1 MKIKKIVIL
10 LLFTI
15 LSICSMAREDFV
27 IQQGDEKLQ
36 LDYVPQYVCT
46 DSAILSRFF
55 AALGIDLVGV
65 PNSTT
70 KIPEK
75 YDNTPRIGRSGMP
88 DLEKVK
94 ALKTD
99 LMVSTV
105 FSKNSLKEKY
115 DMINVPSFYL
125 NVDTYQHSKDA
136 IEVLGKAFNKEQKA
150 NEILDDWNKRE
161 KIVVEKAKNMPS
173 KKVAIIFG
181 NGESFFM
188 VGKEH
193 FLQELLDKVN
203 CENIVTKFD
212 KSAVNKRSVPFSL
225 EQLLTINPDIIL
237 ILPSS
242 KTKNGE
248 VFRES
253 FDKNPVW
260 KLTNAYKNNKIIII
274 DPTLFR
280 MSSGVNSIDALEEL
294 YKYVHE

>member
-1 MKIKKIVIL
+1 MKIKKIL
-10 LLFTI
+10 MPLLFTF
-15 LSICSMAREDFV
+15 LSLCSIAREDFV
-27 IQQGDEKLQ
+27 IQQGDEKLE
-36 LDYVPQYVCT
+36 LNYIPQYICT

-55 AALGIDLVGV
+55 SALDIDLVGV
-65 PNSTT
+65 PSSTT

-75 YDNTPRIGRSGMP
+75 YDNVPRIGRTGTP

-94 ALKTD
+94 ALKTE
-99 LMVSTV
+99 LVISTI
-105 FSKNSLKEKY
+105 FSKKTLKEKY
-115 DMINVPSFYL
+115 DMINIPSFYL
-125 NVDTYQHSKDA
+125 DVDTYQHSKDT
-136 IEVLGKAFNKEQKA
+136 IKILGKAFHKEEKA
-150 NEILDDWNKRE
+150 NQILDDWNKRE
-161 KIVVEKAKNMPS
+161 KIVEEKSKTMPS

-225 EQLLTINPDIIL
+225 EQLITINPDVIL

-248 VFRES
+248 VFKEF

-260 KLTNAYKNNKIIII
+260 KYTNAYKNNKIIII